1 MAFYA
6 PQGIFP
12 LKSFSLFLNRVFF
25 FKNLKFILKCTK
37 FIFHSYDLKICKN
50 LFKKE
55 KKLPLVYCFP
65 RHFMPIFEGKCH
77 YPMRYERKL
86 RVLPKCLHCG
96 EKILYGRTDK
106 RYCCEECRM
115 EHHNEQMKDSRTF
128 RRRVL
133 SQLSANYSLLST
145 VLNSGVDS
153 IPLAD
158 IVAMGFVPGIV
169 TSYSRVGKHD
179 EFGCFDIKYRMTATK
194 LSSIIK
200 IQNVSLNLHADSD
213 SE

>member
-1 MAFYA
+1 MS
-6 PQGIFP
+6 IFG
-12 LKSFSLFLNRVFF
+12 R
-25 FKNLKFILKCTK
+25 
-37 FIFHSYDLKICKN
+37 
-50 LFKKE
+50 
-55 KKLPLVYCFP
+55 
-65 RHFMPIFEGKCH
+65 KCH
-77 YPMRYERKL
+77 CHMRYERKL

-106 RYCCEECRM
+106 RFCCEECRM
-115 EHHNEQMKDSRTF
+115 EYHNEQMKDSRTF

-145 VLNSGVDS
+145 VLNSGADS

-169 TSYSRVGKHD
+169 TSYSRVGKHN

-194 LSSIIK
+194 LSSMIK
-200 IQNVSLNLHADSD
+200 IQNVSLTLQVEADS
-213 SE
+213 E

>member
-1 MAFYA
+1 MTVRERLEQTELTLLA
-6 PQGIFP
+6 PQAQ
-12 LKSFSLFLNRVFF
+12 KSAESKGRA
-25 FKNLKFILKCTK
+25 
-37 FIFHSYDLKICKN
+37 YA
-50 LFKKE
+50 E
-55 KKLPLVYCFP
+55 
-65 RHFMPIFEGKCH
+65 E
-77 YPMRYERKL
+77 EA
-86 RVLPKCLHCG
+86 
-96 EKILYGRTDK
+96 EGRTCYQRDTDRIVHSK
-106 RYCCEECRM
+106 A
-115 EHHNEQMKDSRTF
+115 F

-133 SQLSANYSLLST
+133 SQLSSNYNLLST
-145 VLNSGVDS
+145 VLQSGADS
-153 IPLAD
+153 ILLSD

>member
-1 MAFYA
+1 M
-6 PQGIFP
+6 
-12 LKSFSLFLNRVFF
+12 K
-25 FKNLKFILKCTK
+25 
-37 FIFHSYDLKICKN
+37 
-50 LFKKE
+50 
-55 KKLPLVYCFP
+55 
-65 RHFMPIFEGKCH
+65 
-77 YPMRYERKL
+77 YERKL
-86 RVLPKCLHCG
+86 RVLPKCLNCG

-158 IVAMGFVPGIV
+158 IVAMGCVPGIV
-169 TSYSRVGKHD
+169 SSYSRVGKHD
-179 EFGCFDIKYRMTATK
+179 EFGCFDLK
-194 LSSIIK
+194 
-200 IQNVSLNLHADSD
+200 
-213 SE
+213 

>member
-1 MAFYA
+1 
-6 PQGIFP
+6 
-12 LKSFSLFLNRVFF
+12 
-25 FKNLKFILKCTK
+25 
-37 FIFHSYDLKICKN
+37 
-50 LFKKE
+50 
-55 KKLPLVYCFP
+55 
-65 RHFMPIFEGKCH
+65 
-77 YPMRYERKL
+77 
-86 RVLPKCLHCG
+86 
-96 EKILYGRTDK
+96 
-106 RYCCEECRM
+106 M

-145 VLNSGVDS
+145 VLNSGADS

>member
-1 MAFYA
+1 
-6 PQGIFP
+6 
-12 LKSFSLFLNRVFF
+12 
-25 FKNLKFILKCTK
+25 
-37 FIFHSYDLKICKN
+37 
-50 LFKKE
+50 
-55 KKLPLVYCFP
+55 
-65 RHFMPIFEGKCH
+65 
-77 YPMRYERKL
+77 
-86 RVLPKCLHCG
+86 
-96 EKILYGRTDK
+96 
-106 RYCCEECRM
+106 M
-115 EHHNEQMKDSRTF
+115 EHHYEQMKDSRTF

-133 SQLSANYSLLST
+133 SQISANYSLLST
-145 VLNSGVDS
+145 VVNSGADS

>member
-1 MAFYA
+1 M
-6 PQGIFP
+6 
-12 LKSFSLFLNRVFF
+12 K
-25 FKNLKFILKCTK
+25 
-37 FIFHSYDLKICKN
+37 
-50 LFKKE
+50 
-55 KKLPLVYCFP
+55 
-65 RHFMPIFEGKCH
+65 
-77 YPMRYERKL
+77 YERKL
-86 RVLPKCLHCG
+86 RVLPKCLNCG

-145 VLNSGVDS
+145 VLNSGADS

>member
-1 MAFYA
+1 
-6 PQGIFP
+6 
-12 LKSFSLFLNRVFF
+12 
-25 FKNLKFILKCTK
+25 
-37 FIFHSYDLKICKN
+37 
-50 LFKKE
+50 
-55 KKLPLVYCFP
+55 
-65 RHFMPIFEGKCH
+65 MPIFEGKCH
-77 YPMRYERKL
+77 YLMRYERKL

-96 EKILYGRTDK
+96 EKISYGRTDK
-106 RYCCEECRM
+106 RFCCEDCRVGY
-115 EHHNEQMKDSRTF
+115 HNGQMRDSKAF

-133 SQLSANYSLLST
+133 SQLSSNYNLLST
-145 VLNSGVDS
+145 VLHSGADS
-153 IPLAD
+153 ILLSD
-158 IVAMGFVPGIV
+158 MLAMGFVPGIV